1 MHMEVFITLKIT
13 GIIVEYNPLHPG
25 HIYHM
30 EQARKQTGADYLIAV
45 MSGSF
50 VQRGAPALLDKYTRT
65 RMALLAGADVV
76 IELPVCFAAGSAGDF
91 AAGAVSLLDK
101 LGCVDSLCFGSES
114 GDISLFEKTASL
126 LQCESAAFSDALKKA
141 LKAGLSFPAARQQAL
156 LLCLDPKK
164 TTDEGANFPRQDT
177 RNVNELSTA
186 PMQSTITPATT
197 SPMTSEARTSVSQA
211 AQISA
216 LLSSPNNLLGLEYT
230 SALLQRNSSIRPFTI
245 SRVGSGYHDPL
256 GGAADFPSASALRS
270 LLAKQGKQALLAQLQ
285 CYPELQPLLP
295 LWEEVLSQNAFLFS
309 NDLSSPLHYRLL
321 TAAPG
326 SFGTYAEVGKEL
338 ADKLEANRLSFT
350 DWDDL
355 CARLKTREITY
366 SKISRCLC
374 RILLSVPQE
383 MLLAARDN
391 DYTPYARILG
401 FRKSAS
407 PLLSVLKKNSSIP
420 LLSRPA
426 AAARSLSPEA
436 LALYEKDVLAAHLTQ
451 TALCTKTGQLP
462 IHEYT
467 RQLILL

>member
-1 MHMEVFITLKIT
+1 MKTT

-30 EQARKQTGADYLIAV
+30 QQARQKTGADYLIAV

-65 RMALLAGADVV
+65 RMALLSGADIV

-114 GDISLFEKTASL
+114 GDISFFEKTASL

-141 LKAGLSFPAARQQAL
+141 LKSGLSFPAARQQAL
-156 LLCLDPKK
+156 LSCLDAERNADSAS
-164 TTDEGANFPRQDT
+164 TGALHSDLRSGGD
-177 RNVNELSTA
+177 
-186 PMQSTITPATT
+186 
-197 SPMTSEARTSVSQA
+197 SQA
-211 AQISA
+211 EQISA

-230 SALLQRNSSIRPFTI
+230 SALVKRNSSIRPFTI
-245 SRVGSGYHDPL
+245 PRVGSGYHDPL
-256 GGAADFPSASALRS
+256 NAGDFPSASALRS
-270 LLAKQGKQALLAQLQ
+270 LLSSDGKDALFAQLER
-285 CYPELQPLLP
+285 YPDMKPLLP
-295 LWEEVLSQNAFLFS
+295 IWKELLSQNAFLFPD
-309 NDLSSPLHYRLL
+309 DLSGQLHYRLL

-326 SFGTYAEVGKEL
+326 AFGTYAEVGKEL
-338 ADKLEANRLSFT
+338 ADKLEANRMNFT
-350 DWDDL
+350 NWDDL
-355 CARLKTREITY
+355 CMRLKTREITY

-374 RILLSVPQE
+374 RILLSIPQE
-383 MLLAARDN
+383 MLLAAREN

-401 FRKSAS
+401 FRKSAL
-407 PLLSVLKKNSSIP
+407 PLLSALKKNSSIP
-420 LLSRPA
+420 LISRPA

-436 LALYEKDVLAAHLTQ
+436 LALYEKDILAAHLTQ

-467 RQLILL
+467 RQIILP

>member
-1 MHMEVFITLKIT
+1 MKTT

-76 IELPVCFAAGSAGDF
+76 IELPVCFATGSAGDF

-101 LGCVDSLCFGSES
+101 LGCVDGLCFGSES
-114 GDISLFEKTASL
+114 GDISLFEKTATL
-126 LQCESAAFSDALKKA
+126 LQCESAAFSNALKKA
-141 LKAGLSFPAARQQAL
+141 LKSGLSFPAARQQAL
-156 LLCLDPKK
+156 LLCLDMAKDMP
-164 TTDEGANFPRQDT
+164 
-177 RNVNELSTA
+177 STA
-186 PMQSTITPATT
+186 CSDNNSTA
-197 SPMTSEARTSVSQA
+197 E
-211 AQISA
+211 QIVA

-230 SALLQRNSSIRPFTI
+230 MALLRRNS
-245 SRVGSGYHDPL
+245 
-256 GGAADFPSASALRS
+256 SALRS
-270 LLAKQGKQALLAQLQ
+270 LLAKQGKQALLSQLQ
-285 CYPELQPLLP
+285 CYPKLQPLLP
-295 LWEEVLSQNAFLFS
+295 LWEEVLSQNTFLFS

-350 DWDDL
+350 NWDDL

-374 RILLSVPQE
+374 RILLSVSQE
-383 MLLAARDN
+383 MLLTARDN

-407 PLLSVLKKNSSIP
+407 PLLSVLKKNSNIP
-420 LLSRPA
+420 LISRPA

-451 TALCTKTGQLP
+451 TARCAKTGQLP
-462 IHEYT
+462 VHEYT